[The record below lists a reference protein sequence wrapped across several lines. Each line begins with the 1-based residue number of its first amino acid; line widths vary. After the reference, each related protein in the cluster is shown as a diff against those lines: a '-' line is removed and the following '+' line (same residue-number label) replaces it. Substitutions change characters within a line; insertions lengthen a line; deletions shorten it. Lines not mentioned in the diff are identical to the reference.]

1 MMTVSTWHIGPNGPP
16 APDGECRLGLIGQQ
30 HGGAY
35 MGEVDRRRT
44 VAIWGSCVTRDA
56 FAVESRADQL
66 AERLPLVYY
75 GARSSWI
82 SQDSRPYPVTE
93 ADMGGLSGFGL
104 RMVEE
109 DLAKNIIDRLAEHQ
123 PDLLVLD
130 LVDERLQLLRLGRSW
145 VTGSDYVKRTELW
158 TKALAEADEV
168 SSMTQP
174 RRQKLFAAS
183 AKRLVKRLVKEL
195 PQTTFILNE
204 APYTTRVADGT
215 TLPEPQAGW
224 ARNLEDAQRPM
235 MRVLVE
241 EFGPRLVRATPP
253 PEVSQA
259 DPDHRW
265 GITSYHYIEAYY
277 HWLIDTL
284 LTVEPTTAERAG
296 TQRRIIDLRSF
307 DLRRPGRRPLL
318 RALLRR

>member
-1 MMTVSTWHIGPNGPP
+1 MG
-16 APDGECRLGLIGQQ
+16 AGE
-30 HGGAY
+30 
-35 MGEVDRRRT
+35 ERRT

-56 FAVESRADQL
+56 FAVESRAEQL
-66 AERLPLVYY
+66 AEELPLVYY

-82 SQDSRPYPVTE
+82 SQDSRPLSVTE
-93 ADMGGLSGFGL
+93 ADMGGLTGFGL

-109 DLAKNIIDRLAEHQ
+109 DLGKTVIDRLVEHQ
-123 PDLLVLD
+123 PDILVLD
-130 LVDERLQLLRLGRSW
+130 LVDERLQLLRLGKSW

-158 TKALAEADEV
+158 TRALAEADEV

-174 RRQKLFAAS
+174 KRQKLFAVS
-183 AKRLVKRLVKEL
+183 AKRLVKRLVREL
-195 PQTTFILNE
+195 PNTTFVLNE

-215 TLPEPQAGW
+215 SLPEPQAGW
-224 ARNLEDAQRPM
+224 ARDLDAAQRPM
-235 MRVLVE
+235 MQVLVD
-241 EFGPRLVRATPP
+241 EFGQRLVRATPP

-277 HWLIDTL
+277 HWLIDML
-284 LTVEPTTAERAG
+284 LAVEPTTGQPAG
-296 TQRRIIDLRSF
+296 AGRRIIDLRPF
-307 DLRRPGRRPLL
+307 DVRRSPL